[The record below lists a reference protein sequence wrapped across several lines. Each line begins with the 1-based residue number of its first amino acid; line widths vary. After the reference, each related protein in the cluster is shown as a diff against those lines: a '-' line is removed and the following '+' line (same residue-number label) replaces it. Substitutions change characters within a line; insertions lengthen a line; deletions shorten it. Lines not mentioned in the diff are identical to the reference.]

1 MDESGFA
8 VGTSQSSRALVNIR
22 EDTGWKQ
29 IGSRQEWITGIE
41 CVSAAGVAVPPLLIF
56 KAKHTNTAWIP
67 AQTPAKWR
75 FSTSNSGWTSDS
87 HGYEWLTTVFEPLTR
102 PEDPT
107 TRRLLTMD
115 GHSSHIT
122 ANVIAF
128 CMQNAIDLMIL
139 PPHCSHILQPLDVG
153 VFAPLKRALASETD
167 AALQLDSGRIS
178 RVEWVEM
185 YIRARTKAL
194 TASNILAGW
203 RGAGLEPLSPLSVL
217 AKLPTRTTQAAQIPH
232 TPPQQL
238 DLDLSLLDSS
248 PPDGTELREAN
259 ALLNLTIKAVEG
271 LPSPVKRYTERM
283 TCAFET
289 THSENVTLRKQVKEQ
304 EELLSTRKARNK
316 GKRVAL
322 KGRFVFS
329 TQEVLEIAAAAEAE
343 TVKKKSSK
351 QPRKRKADE
360 IIVEEVEELLDN
372 SSSKSDHDCIV
383 VAMRR

>member
-1 MDESGFA
+1 
-8 VGTSQSSRALVNIR
+8 
-22 EDTGWKQ
+22 
-29 IGSRQEWITGIE
+29 
-41 CVSAAGVAVPPLLIF
+41 
-56 KAKHTNTAWIP
+56 
-67 AQTPAKWR
+67 
-75 FSTSNSGWTSDS
+75 
-87 HGYEWLTTVFEPLTR
+87 
-102 PEDPT
+102 
-107 TRRLLTMD
+107 
-115 GHSSHIT
+115 
-122 ANVIAF
+122 
-128 CMQNAIDLMIL
+128 MQNTIDLIIL

-316 GKRVAL
+316 GKRIAL

-372 SSSKSDHDCIV
+372 SSSESDHDCIV